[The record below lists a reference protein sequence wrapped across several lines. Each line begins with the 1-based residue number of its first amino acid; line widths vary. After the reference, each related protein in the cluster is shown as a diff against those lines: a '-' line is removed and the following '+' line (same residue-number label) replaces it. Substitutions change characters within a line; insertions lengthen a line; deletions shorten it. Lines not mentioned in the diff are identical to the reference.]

1 MEQPNRK
8 TLRANKLKKAG
19 FTFVV
24 LSFIFYGAILV
35 VPFLPY
41 STGTK
46 IAISTG
52 LAVIGEASFWIGGFI
67 LGKEYIAK
75 YKRYFYPWLWFK
87 PAAKDELPD
96 TKNK

>member
-8 TLRANKLKKAG
+8 TLRANKLSKVG

-24 LSFIFYGAILV
+24 LSFVFYGAILL
-35 VPFLPY
+35 VPWLPY
-41 STGTK
+41 PTGTK
-46 IAISTG
+46 VAISTG

-75 YKRYFYPWLWFK
+75 YKRYFCPWLWFK
-87 PAAKDELPD
+87 QAARDELPT